1 MVIRQTRYLCRNT
14 NNSQLNSD
22 CLIMKKNLTLLLAF
36 VLMTLTQVFSQTDQE
51 IFVIDLKVD
60 GNVVATYREAACGFS
75 TASWGGSITE
85 DFCLPVVWAYG
96 VNGDSLMCDSSLNN
110 YAGKLVM
117 IRRGGCEFGYKAL
130 EGEQAGAA
138 AAAVVNNISA
148 TAGDDC
154 NNPGMGAGAVG
165 AQVTIPAV
173 LFSRAMAAGFDDALK
188 AGKQPEACFRR
199 LTLHDPSA
207 EYSYATPVSQADTV
221 NLISVQAVNRTG
233 VGQEMTA
240 KVEITDPAGNVTVL
254 ESTQFIE
261 AAADSIF
268 YFPDYV
274 PVPMVGTYTLKYT
287 ADLATNVGD
296 TLTRKF
302 LYTDYTYAADNL
314 ISNGGA
320 ANNTSFVTGG
330 RIYRAA
336 SLYRT
341 GDAGL
346 TVQYATFGINNAA
359 ATAVADPAAN
369 VVNVVL
375 YDADEDGDGFNN
387 LGTGTTAFDALPF
400 VAFNDFTY
408 DATQPVDQ
416 MINVE
421 LTPIDGDK
429 VELKPNHLYY
439 VCLIYD
445 GNAAANDIQLSFTA
459 TSQVTYTQFTGPGLN
474 TPITLDALYS
484 GWGGSTVI
492 ARMHEVPYDPTTS
505 VNPDLLAKTKF
516 SITPNPAVDYTSVN
530 LQLAEVNESVIV
542 SLVDFNGRTVAK
554 QTVKNF
560 QNGQIK
566 FNTNDLPS
574 GNYFVSIR
582 TSQEGRA
589 GANLMICH

>member
-1 MVIRQTRYLCRNT
+1 
-14 NNSQLNSD
+14 
-22 CLIMKKNLTLLLAF
+22 MKKNLTLLLAF
-36 VLMTLTQVFSQTDQE
+36 VLMTLTQVFSQNTGDE

-60 GNVVATYREAACGFS
+60 GNVIATYRNAACGFS
-75 TASWGGSITE
+75 APADWGGPIDQ

-96 VNGDSLMCDSSLNN
+96 VTDSLMCDSSLND
-110 YAGKLVM
+110 YTGKMVM
-117 IRRGGCEFGYKAL
+117 IRRGACEFGYKSL
-130 EGEQAGAA
+130 EAEQAGAE
-138 AAAVVNNISA
+138 AVAIVNSTAA

-173 LFSRAMAAGFDDALK
+173 LFSRAMAAGFIDALNS
-188 AGKQPEACFRR
+188 GKQPEACFRR

-207 EYSYATPVSQADTV
+207 EFSYATPVSQADTID
-221 NLISVQAVNRTG
+221 LITVQAVNRSG
-233 VGQEMTA
+233 IGQDMTA
-240 KVEITDPAGNVTVL
+240 KVEIVDPAGNVTVL

-268 YFPDYV
+268 YFPNYV
-274 PVPMVGTYTLKYT
+274 PVPAVGTYTLTYT
-287 ADLATNVGD
+287 ADLATNPGD
-296 TLTRKF
+296 TLVRKF
-302 LYTDYTYAADNL
+302 VYTDYTFAADNL
-314 ISNGGA
+314 IANGGA
-320 ANNTSFVTGG
+320 ANNTSFINGG

-341 GDAGL
+341 GDAGM
-346 TVQYATFGINNAA
+346 TVKYATFGINNAA
-359 ATAVADPAAN
+359 AVAVADPAAN

-387 LGTGTTAFDALPF
+387 LGTGLTAFDLLPF
-400 VAFNDFTY
+400 VAFNDFTF
-408 DATQPVDQ
+408 DANTPVDA
-416 MINVE
+416 MIAAE

-429 VELKPNHLYY
+429 VELKPNHMYY
-439 VCLIYD
+439 VALIYD
-445 GNAAANDIQLSFTA
+445 GNPAASDIQLSLTA
-459 TSQVTYTQFTGPGLN
+459 SSQVGYTQFTGPGLN

-484 GWGGSTVI
+484 GWGGATVI
-492 ARMHEVPYDPTTS
+492 ARLHDELWDEASS
-505 VNPDLLAKTKF
+505 VSPDLLAKTKF
-516 SITPNPAVDYTSVN
+516 SVTPNPAVDYTSVN
-530 LQLAEVNESVIV
+530 LQLADVNESVIV

-560 QNGQIK
+560 QNGQVK

-589 GANLMICH
+589 ATNLMICH

>member
-1 MVIRQTRYLCRNT
+1 
-14 NNSQLNSD
+14 
-22 CLIMKKNLTLLLAF
+22 MKKNLTLLLAF
-36 VLMTLTQVFSQTDQE
+36 VLMTLTQVFSQNTGDE
-51 IFVIDLKVD
+51 IFVIDLKID
-60 GNVVATYREAACGFS
+60 GNVVATYRNAACGFS
-75 TASWGGSITE
+75 APADWGGPIDQ

-96 VNGDSLMCDSSLNN
+96 VTDSLMCDSSLND
-110 YAGKLVM
+110 YTGKMVM
-117 IRRGGCEFGYKAL
+117 IRRGACEFGYKSL

-138 AAAVVNNISA
+138 AVAIVNNISA

-173 LFSRAMAAGFDDALK
+173 LFSRAMAAGFIDALN

-221 NLISVQAVNRTG
+221 NLITIQAVNRTG
-233 VGQEMTA
+233 VGQDMTA

-274 PVPMVGTYTLKYT
+274 PTPMIGTYTLTYT
-287 ADLATNVGD
+287 ADLATNAGD
-296 TLTRKF
+296 TLVRTF
-302 LYTDYTYAADNL
+302 LYTPHTFASDNL
-314 ISNGGA
+314 KPNGGA
-320 ANNTSFVTGG
+320 ANNASFVAGG
-330 RIYRAA
+330 NIYRAA

-341 GDAGL
+341 GDTGL
-346 TVQYATFGINNAA
+346 TVKLASFAINNAA

-387 LGTGTTAFDALPF
+387 LGEGLTAFDALPF

-408 DATQPVDQ
+408 DASTPVDQ
-416 MINVE
+416 IIDVE

-429 VELKPNHLYY
+429 VELKPNHFYY

-445 GNAAANDIQLSFTA
+445 GNAAANGIQLSFTA
-459 TSQVTYTQFTGPGLN
+459 TSQVPYTTFTGPNLH

-484 GWGGSTVI
+484 GWGGATVI
-492 ARMHEVPYDPTTS
+492 ARLHDEAYDPANPVS
-505 VNPDLLAKTKF
+505 VDPNLLSNTKF
-516 SITPNPAVDYTSVN
+516 SVTPNPAVDYTSVN
-530 LQLAEVNESVIV
+530 LQLAGVNESVIV

-560 QNGQIK
+560 QNGQVK

-589 GANLMICH
+589 ATNLMICH